1 MRIILKKQ
9 IDRSLEEDWEYLE
22 KNNNLLIFQ
31 TLKWNQGWIKQ
42 NNSKNSILIF
52 VVYKDDKVIAIFP
65 FCLEKKMAFK
75 IIKWIGYDTSD
86 YLSPIIDKDN
96 LTNENDFQK
105 IWQEIIINLKKIG
118 DILYL
123 DKQTDNNNNL
133 FNPILK
139 HLNCQTYSYNQLIKL
154 TDWETIKKK
163 KNQSLQQ
170 YRRKKKK
177 LSNLGKFEFI
187 KDVDDKDKKNIIS
200 KLIQWKK
207 ETDKDY
213 SFSKTFVDKFYFEV
227 ADYKNLSI
235 SALKLDEQ
243 YIAGILGFKLLK
255 TYFFLV
261 PSFKFDLKTYK
272 YSPGKILLIELLN
285 SLDKEKI
292 EYFDFCDGNQT
303 YKTEWGNQKVNLKIC
318 LQEINFKGL
327 ILKSIIK
334 FRKKI

>member
-154 TDWETIKKK
+154 TDW
-163 KNQSLQQ
+163 
-170 YRRKKKK
+170 
-177 LSNLGKFEFI
+177 
-187 KDVDDKDKKNIIS
+187 
-200 KLIQWKK
+200 
-207 ETDKDY
+207 
-213 SFSKTFVDKFYFEV
+213 
-227 ADYKNLSI
+227 
-235 SALKLDEQ
+235 
-243 YIAGILGFKLLK
+243 
-255 TYFFLV
+255 
-261 PSFKFDLKTYK
+261 
-272 YSPGKILLIELLN
+272 
-285 SLDKEKI
+285 
-292 EYFDFCDGNQT
+292 
-303 YKTEWGNQKVNLKIC
+303 
-318 LQEINFKGL
+318 
-327 ILKSIIK
+327 
-334 FRKKI
+334 